1 MNISLNMN
9 YGFVLVIE
17 AENVKIE
24 EDVEERVYDKLPDGK
39 PDYKSRPLRDISDK
53 SLENLCSILQDL
65 AGYRTREFDSS
76 NLLAELWRTL
86 PEGHKL
92 DLLHHWVAD
101 YPNEFTAHSKGT
113 EE

>member
-1 MNISLNMN
+1 MDINLDIN
-9 YGFVLVIE
+9 YGFVLIFE
-17 AENVKIE
+17 AENVKVE
-24 EDVEERVYDKLPDGK
+24 QDVEERVYDKLPDGK

-53 SLENLCSILQDL
+53 SLNNLCSVLQDM
-65 AGYRTREFDSS
+65 AAYRTREFDSS

-86 PEGHKL
+86 PEGFKL

-101 YPNEFTAHSKGT
+101 YPDEFNAYSKGT